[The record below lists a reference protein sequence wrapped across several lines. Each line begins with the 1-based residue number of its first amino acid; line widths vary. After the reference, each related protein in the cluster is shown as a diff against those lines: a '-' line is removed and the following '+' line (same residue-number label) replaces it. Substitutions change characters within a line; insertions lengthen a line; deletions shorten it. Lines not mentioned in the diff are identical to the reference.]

1 MKNKDQQTGLRA
13 TEGRV
18 CSLTKMTDVSVV

>member
-1 MKNKDQQTGLRA
+1 MKNKDQQMGLKA

-18 CSLTKMTDVSVV
+18 CSLTKMMDVSVV